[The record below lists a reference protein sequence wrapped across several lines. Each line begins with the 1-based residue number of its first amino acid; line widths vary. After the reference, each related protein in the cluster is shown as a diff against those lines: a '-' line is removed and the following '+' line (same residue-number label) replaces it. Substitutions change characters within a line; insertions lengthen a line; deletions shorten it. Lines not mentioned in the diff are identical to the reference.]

1 MKGLNVNP
9 LFQSAHTFLMVLY
22 RRDCR
27 RSYTVDSHW
36 LIKDLRVGA
45 FITDLEKGK
54 KTTQV
59 CSLSNKVY
67 GNEASCTLYIV
78 NCTSNI

>member
-27 RSYTVDSHW
+27 RSYTVDNHW

-59 CSLSNKVY
+59 CSLSNKAY
-67 GNEASCTLYIV
+67 GNEAHMLY
-78 NCTSNI
+78 T